1 MHGVYY
7 FDRHKRNP
15 KIERNIKE
23 SSKARMVLA
32 NRNIPRVCVRTCNND
47 TWLKALKPTMRLK
60 YPSLTAVY
68 R

>member
-1 MHGVYY
+1 
-7 FDRHKRNP
+7 
-15 KIERNIKE
+15 
-23 SSKARMVLA
+23 MVLS
-32 NRNIPRVCVRTCNND
+32 NRNIPRVVVRTYNND

>member
-7 FDRHKRNP
+7 FDRHKRNQ

-47 TWLKALKPTMRLK
+47 TWLKL
-60 YPSLTAVY
+60 
-68 R
+68 

>member
-1 MHGVYY
+1 MNTSVHGVYY

-32 NRNIPRVCVRTCNND
+32 NRNIPRVYVRTCNND
-47 TWLKALKPTMRLK
+47 TWLKL
-60 YPSLTAVY
+60 
-68 R
+68 